1 MRQSKRHIDESVR
14 DKHIETENNRE
25 RKMQKNERRRVR
37 EIQGE
42 IERQNKVSDVNKR
55 ERKGEREI
63 E

>member
-1 MRQSKRHIDESVR
+1 MIEREKCKRMRKRL
-14 DKHIETENNRE
+14 
-25 RKMQKNERRRVR
+25 R

-55 ERKGEREI
+55 ERKGKREI